1 VRAGLAALTLL
12 AVVLGTAGVTTLLVE
27 YRVAALAPGGVEI
40 SALQYNPLSGRLVLD
55 GVRARDATG
64 RVLFQADRVDARVS
78 PVQLVRRPLTLSQA
92 RGSAPRLTLRAASG
106 LDVVELAAGFGIAT
120 AEATVPVRIEDLSV
134 AGGSLV
140 VEGVGA
146 EGDAP
151 LRARDLDVRLSRLT
165 TATVDSRN
173 VAFAVEMAVYG
184 TVVHL
189 TGQPR
194 GGGYAIRVRARGMDV
209 AGLARDFP
217 LGVLEGL
224 EQGRGDVDAELLL
237 SGGRVLAS
245 GHVRV
250 AGVTLVLPIPGR
262 PRLRAGTLAAAVDM
276 FDLAAGTG
284 RITRFDV
291 GAPSLALPVA
301 TAAAMLAALVEPLRE
316 RPELVVRRVT
326 VTDGTLAL
334 VGAPGVKLQA
344 VHMSAQSSEFGGA
357 GPWTVRARAALGSRG
372 EVAVDG
378 VLARDFREL
387 DATIRLQRVAL
398 APWSG
403 LAGLAA
409 GWHGDLSFDGRLR
422 AHLRQGEPVASLTG
436 AAVLANVGIT
446 GAIGFRAD
454 RIAFEVRSLRWPEAD
469 PVVDSVVM
477 TRPAFALP
485 ATVPWPALV
494 VTGEVS
500 VVDGELREAAGG
512 GALRELSVDLAPIEP
527 GGAAHLRLTAST
539 EAGRRL
545 GLDRIVTYAAPEI
558 RGLPLPVLLS
568 VLEDAARSVHTP

>member
-1 VRAGLAALTLL
+1 VRVVLAALSLF
-12 AVVLGTAGVTTLLVE
+12 AVVLGTAGVTTLLVG

-64 RVLFQADRVDARVS
+64 RVLFHADSVDARVS
-78 PVQLVRRPLTLSQA
+78 PFRLVQRPLTLSQA
-92 RGSAPRLTLRAASG
+92 RVSGPRLTLRAASG
-106 LDVVELAAGFGIAT
+106 FDVVELAARFGIAT
-120 AEATVPVRIEDLSV
+120 AEATAPVRIEDLSV
-134 AGGSLV
+134 AGGSVV

-146 EGDAP
+146 EGAP
-151 LRARDLDVRLSRLT
+151 LRARDLDLRLSRLT
-165 TATVDSRN
+165 TATVDSRE

-184 TVVHL
+184 TVVHV

-194 GGGYAIRVRARGMDV
+194 GGGYAIRVRARGVDV

-217 LGVLEGL
+217 LGALQGL

-250 AGVTLVLPIPGR
+250 AGVMLVLPIPGR
-262 PRLRAGTLAAAVDM
+262 PQLRAGTLAAAVDM
-276 FDLAAGTG
+276 FDLGAGTG
-284 RITRFDV
+284 RITRLDV
-291 GAPSLALPVA
+291 GAPSLSLP
-301 TAAAMLAALVEPLRE
+301 AAAAGAMLAALVEPLRE

-344 VHMSAQSSEFGGA
+344 VQMSAQSSELGGA

-387 DATIRLQRVAL
+387 DATTRLQRVAL

-403 LAGLAA
+403 LTGLAA
-409 GWHGDLSFDGRLR
+409 GWHGDVSFDGRLR

-446 GAIGFRAD
+446 GEPGFRAD
-454 RIAFEVRSLRWPEAD
+454 RIAFDIRGLRWPEAD
-469 PVVDSVVM
+469 PV
-477 TRPAFALP
+477 
-485 ATVPWPALV
+485 
-494 VTGEVS
+494 
-500 VVDGELREAAGG
+500 AAGR
-512 GALRELSVDLAPIEP
+512 GALRELSVELAPIDP
-527 GGAAHLRLTAST
+527 GGAAHLRLSAST
-539 EAGRRL
+539 EAGGRP
-545 GLDRIVTYAAPEI
+545 GLDRIVTYPTSEVQ
-558 RGLPLPVLLS
+558 GLTLPVLLS
-568 VLEDAARSVHTP
+568 VLEDAARSIHSP